1 MTETKTFQIP
11 AIGCNGCVNTIKGE
25 LGEMEGV
32 ISVDGV
38 VATKTITVTF
48 GAPVTLASLVE
59 RLKEIEYA
67 PAEG

>member
-11 AIGCNGCVNTIKGE
+11 SIGCNGCVNTIKGE

-32 ISVDGV
+32 VSVDGV

-48 GAPVTLASLVE
+48 GAPTTLVSLIA